1 MGAGNSETS
10 PSGGGAG
17 GQEVGRGAGGVSM
30 CVMWEARE
38 GVVWERGGGSGM
50 ARAKERHQS

>member
-1 MGAGNSETS
+1 MCIC
-10 PSGGGAG
+10 
-17 GQEVGRGAGGVSM
+17 M